1 MTSAN
6 SDHHTAPLPAGGC
19 TLRSATD
26 SPDQVRL
33 KRLTPEYWRV
43 TFHNPPFNIY
53 GPKTMPQLNKVV
65 TAIESDPV
73 VTVVVFDSDV
83 PDFFLTHY
91 DFVPALTDTT
101 SLPNGATGLPGLPD
115 MLVRISKAPV
125 VSIVSIRGR
134 ATGVGSELALASDMR
149 FASREK
155 AVLSQW
161 EIGAGLVPGG
171 GPMARLPRLVG
182 RGRAL
187 EILLT
192 GSDIDASTAER
203 YGYVNRALPDAE
215 LDRFVDSMAYRIA
228 GFNKQTIADIKKLV
242 DCSSLPSNE
251 QIGAEWDSF
260 IASVQRPLAQQRI
273 KQLME
278 LGLQTNPLVEIN
290 LADYTGMLG
299 NSSK

>member
-1 MTSAN
+1 VIKVTMKPPEVLMN
-6 SDHHTAPLPAGGC
+6 TAH
-19 TLRSATD
+19 SATD
-26 SPDQVRL
+26 SPNQVRL
-33 KRLTPEYWRV
+33 TRVTPEYWRV

-53 GPKTMPQLNKVV
+53 GPKTMPQLNDVV
-65 TAIESDPV
+65 TAMETDPHV
-73 VTVVVFDSDV
+73 RVVVFDSDV

-91 DFVPALTDTT
+91 DFVPPLTDTT
-101 SLPNGATGLPGLPD
+101 SQPNGVTGLPPLPD

-125 VSIVSIRGR
+125 VSIASIRGR
-134 ATGVGSELALASDMR
+134 ATGVGSELSLASDMR

-192 GSDIDASTAER
+192 GNDIDGATAER

-215 LDRFVDSMAYRIA
+215 LDAFVDAMARRIA
-228 GFNKQTIADIKKLV
+228 GFDKQAIADIKKLV
-242 DCSSLPSNE
+242 DESSLPSAT
-251 QIGAEWDSF
+251 QLAAEWEGF
-260 IASVQRPLAQQRI
+260 IGSVQRPGTQERI
-273 KQLME
+273 GQLME
-278 LGLQTNPLVEIN
+278 AGLQTNPDVEKR
-290 LADYTGMLG
+290 LAHYTGTLAEL
-299 NSSK
+299 SKVS